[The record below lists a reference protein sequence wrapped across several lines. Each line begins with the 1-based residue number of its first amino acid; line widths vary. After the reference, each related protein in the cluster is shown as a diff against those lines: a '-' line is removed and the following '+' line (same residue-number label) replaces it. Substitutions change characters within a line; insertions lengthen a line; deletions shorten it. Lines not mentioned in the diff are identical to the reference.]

1 MSEVKFLKLLNG
13 DELLVE
19 IVSKGDYVGQIRFK
33 NPVRV
38 VVMPNKIDPK
48 VPSVGFAPWAEFSD
62 DKEFSIDKSH
72 ILCIMAP
79 ITEFVQQY
87 KGMFGGIVPATSKL
101 II

>member
-19 IVSKGDYVGQIRFK
+19 VVSDKDETAVRFK

-38 VVMPNKIDPK
+38 VVMPNKLDPK

>member
-19 IVSKGDYVGQIRFK
+19 VVSDKSETSVRFK

>member
-1 MSEVKFLKLLNG
+1 MSEVKLLKLLSG
-13 DELLVE
+13 EELIVE
-19 IVSKGDYVGQIRFK
+19 VVSATIENPVRFK

-38 VVMPNKIDPK
+38 VVMPNKLDPK

-79 ITEFVQQY
+79 ITEFLQQY